1 MKRYY
6 KICSGLIGFIIVLGL
21 CLYQLSCLAVIF
33 FTTRSE
39 GNGDNYDA
47 MLLKEDEGWSI
58 VGLLFLLLF
67 YMLFLLPPLLLL
79 FYPWLKL
86 FFAMVR
92 NRIRPDYYGLFI
104 GKSKVTRF
112 ISVLLA
118 ILNFCTII
126 WFTWDISIE
135 SSRISNWNYEHALC
149 SDNSIIYIGYILGII
164 VFWGFIHLAH
174 GGFHYVILK
183 NK

>member
-1 MKRYY
+1 MKMKRYY
-6 KICSGLIGFIIVLGL
+6 KICIGLIGFIIVLGL

-47 MLLKEDEGWSI
+47 MLLNEDGRGSV
-58 VGLLFLLLF
+58 VGL
-67 YMLFLLPPLLLL
+67 LFLLPPLLLL

-86 FFAMVR
+86 FLAMAG
-92 NRIRPDYYGLFI
+92 NRTRPDYYGLFI
-104 GKSKVTRF
+104 GTGKVTRF

-164 VFWGFIHLAH
+164 TFWGFIHLA
-174 GGFHYVILK
+174 YENIIKLS
-183 NK
+183 